1 MQSVAILKYE
11 KTQHIFIVVVC
22 CSADAHLHHPPMVM
36 VTSSTNQQCPTLD
49 MPQYNCD
56 IYATLTVCPTQTSLT
71 SLAHELHY
79 VVSANYYVAV
89 AWETTGAEDHM

>member
-1 MQSVAILKYE
+1 
-11 KTQHIFIVVVC
+11 
-22 CSADAHLHHPPMVM
+22 
-36 VTSSTNQQCPTLD
+36 

-56 IYATLTVCPTQTSLT
+56 IYATPTVCPTQTSLT

-89 AWETTGAEDHM
+89 IRETTGAEDHVMRTDLTELILYSTRL

>member
-1 MQSVAILKYE
+1 MGYYDTDGVLQCRCTYTL
-11 KTQHIFIVVVC
+11 
-22 CSADAHLHHPPMVM
+22 PPMVM
-36 VTSSTNQQCPTLD
+36 VTSYSNQQRPTLD

-56 IYATLTVCPTQTSLT
+56 IYATPTVCPTQTSLT

-89 AWETTGAEDHM
+89 IRETTGAEDHM